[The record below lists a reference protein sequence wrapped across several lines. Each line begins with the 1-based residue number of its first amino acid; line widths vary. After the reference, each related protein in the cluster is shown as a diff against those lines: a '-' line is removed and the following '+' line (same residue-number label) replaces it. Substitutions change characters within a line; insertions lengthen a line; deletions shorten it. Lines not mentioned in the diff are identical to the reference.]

1 MKFCKNCGSELQ
13 EGAVI
18 CLSCGVLAGDGTKYC
33 HNCGAQPDP
42 LAVICVKCGCSL
54 EKSAVSTESMTM
66 GEAIRSCFKKYA
78 TFRGRARRSEYW
90 YFNIFYMLC
99 TLPLYLFSLCML
111 EIEGEGAVAYVPL
124 FMGCFIQVIFFLPS
138 LSVMVRRLHDTG
150 KSGWW
155 TLLIL
160 IASCSV
166 IGSIAAIIFLSLDS
180 QPGRNEYGNNP
191 KSMRC

>member
-66 GEAIRSCFKKYA
+66 GEAIRSCFTKYA

-160 IASCSV
+160 IASSSV

>member
-66 GEAIRSCFKKYA
+66 GEAIRSCFTKYA

-160 IASCSV
+160 IASSSV

-191 KSMRC
+191 KSMRR